1 MRKADSSHTHPPFPT
16 PIPRVTIRP
25 SSGTH
30 FLNLSPRHLSL
41 RLREVSLVA
50 ALTIVSGCASGYH
63 VVSPPAPFS
72 NPSLGVAWLTPR
84 EPGDSVALSRWRAAV
99 GQPVIAASSERPS
112 SVTTDELTIVSWNI
126 ALGAGDVEA
135 LFRRLQADH
144 PNRAIVLL
152 LQEAFRGDDD
162 VPGAPPKIGS
172 AGASAPRLAFARRI
186 RGVMEREVDDLAR
199 SLDLSLYYV
208 PSMRNGA
215 PGASNEDRGNAIL
228 STLPLDHLVAIELP
242 FEKQRRV
249 ALAANVRGT
258 TSAGKPWTLRV
269 ASAHLDNSSG
279 AKKVWIGS
287 EFGRTRQARG
297 LRDALAGSEPLVLG
311 GDFNTWFGFNDAAY
325 RETARAFPDTRVT
338 DGRRTFLGLM
348 RLDHL
353 FYRLPD
359 GWRAQFRRAES
370 AFGSDHHPLIAT
382 IAF

>member
-1 MRKADSSHTHPPFPT
+1 MNRSLR
-16 PIPRVTIRP
+16 PIPR
-25 SSGTH
+25 
-30 FLNLSPRHLSL
+30 

-50 ALTIVSGCASGYH
+50 ALTIVSGCASGYR

-72 NPSLGVAWLTPR
+72 NPSLGVAWLTPHER
-84 EPGDSVALSRWRAAV
+84 SDAAALSRWRAAV
-99 GQPVIAASSERPS
+99 GQPVIAASSQKRVEAGFSRP
-112 SVTTDELTIVSWNI
+112 VDELTVVSWNI

-162 VPGAPPKIGS
+162 VPGATPSIGS
-172 AGASAPRLAFARRI
+172 TGASPRLAFARRI

-228 STLPLDHLVAIELP
+228 STLPLDQLVAIELP
-242 FEKQRRV
+242 FERQRRV

-287 EFGRTRQARG
+287 EYARMRQARG

-325 RETARAFPDTRVT
+325 RETVRAFPKTRVT

-348 RLDHL
+348 RLDHV

-359 GWRAQFRRAES
+359 DWRAEFRRGDS
-370 AFGSDHHPLIAT
+370 AYGSDHHPLIT
-382 IAF
+382 SIRF